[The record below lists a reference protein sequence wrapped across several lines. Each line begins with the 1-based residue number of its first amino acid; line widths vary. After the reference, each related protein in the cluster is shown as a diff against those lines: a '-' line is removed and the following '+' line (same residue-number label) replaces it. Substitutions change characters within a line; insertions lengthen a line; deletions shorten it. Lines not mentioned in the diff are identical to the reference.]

1 MRLARFIQKDYP
13 YVNARVSAK
22 GAKLLDRSDYENLLK
37 MEPNEIARRL
47 EEGEYKEEIN
57 ELGSHL
63 DGVELVETAL
73 QMNAANT
80 LVHLTEMSPESLQK
94 VLEIYTRRYDIQSL
108 KRILRAKKA
117 GDEEFTKTLTPG
129 ATYSIEELEE
139 LAEKDF
145 DQIVD
150 EIEFEGTVDYQEYLE
165 EAEELTEIEK
175 ALDQAYIDELSN
187 LSKNTGSL
195 KLSGFVKDEI
205 EYENLRIILRL
216 KKYGVDEEDIR
227 EKVFSH
233 SSNSIVEDV
242 LDTESFEDAVEV
254 LQDSDWEIDPSSD
267 LEEIEHQLDVH
278 RLRKARTT
286 LSSSQLGIASIMA
299 YIVAKM
305 IEVKNLRTMIQA
317 KATGIQSNEEIREN
331 LVISN
336 GR

>member
-1 MRLARFIQKDYP
+1 MKLASFIQRDYP
-13 YVNARVSAK
+13 YMNARVSAK

-37 MEPNEIARRL
+37 MDPNEIARKL
-47 EEGEYKEEIN
+47 EEGEYQEEIN

-80 LVHLTEMSPESLQK
+80 LVELAEMGPESLK
-94 VLEIYTRRYDIQSL
+94 NVLEIYTRRYDLQNL

-117 GDEEFTKTLTPG
+117 GREVELKTFTPG
-129 ATYSIEELEE
+129 FAYSREELQE

-145 DQIVD
+145 KQI
-150 EIEFEGTVDYQEYLE
+150 IEDVSFDGLVDYQEYLE
-165 EAEELTEIEK
+165 DVEELTEVEK
-175 ALDQAYIDELSN
+175 ALDQAYLDELDT
-187 LSKNTGSL
+187 LADRTGSF
-195 KLSGFVKDEI
+195 KLSNFVKEEI

-216 KKYGVDEEDIR
+216 KKYGVDESEIRDKTFRNGRGITEEVLAAED
-227 EKVFSH
+227 
-233 SSNSIVEDV
+233 
-242 LDTESFEDAVEV
+242 LEDAIKV
-254 LQDSDWEIDPSSD
+254 LEESDWEIEPSSS

-278 RLRKARTT
+278 RLRKARST
-286 LSSSQLGIASIMA
+286 LRSSPLGVAPIMA

-317 KATGIQSNEEIREN
+317 KATEIQTNEEIRNN
-331 LVISN
+331 LVMSN

>member
-1 MRLARFIQKDYP
+1 MRLARFLQKDYP

-22 GAKLLDRSDYENLLK
+22 GAKLLVRSDYENLLK

-47 EEGEYKEEIN
+47 EEGEYKKEIN

-63 DGVELVETAL
+63 NGVELVERAL

-94 VLEIYTRRYDIQSL
+94 ILEIYTRRYDIQSL

-117 GDEEFTKTLTPG
+117 GDEEFKTLTPG
-129 ATYSIEELEE
+129 ASYSVEELEE

-150 EIEFEGTVDYQEYLE
+150 EIEFEGTVNYQEYLE
-165 EAEELTEIEK
+165 DVEELTEIEK
-175 ALDQAYIDELSN
+175 ALDQAYLDELSN
-187 LSKNTGSL
+187 LADKTGSM
-195 KLSGFVKDEI
+195 KFSGFVKDEI

-216 KKYGVDEEDIR
+216 KKYGVEDKDIR

-233 SSNSIVEDV
+233 SSKSIVEEL
-242 LDTESFEDAVEV
+242 LDTESLEDAVEV
-254 LQDSDWEIDPSSD
+254 LQDSDWKIDPSSD
-267 LEEIEHQLDVH
+267 LEEIEHQLEVH
-278 RLRKARTT
+278 RLSKARTT

-305 IEVKNLRTMIQA
+305 IEVKNLRTMVQA
-317 KATGIQSNEEIREN
+317 KATGIQSNDEIKEN